1 MSAVGGSIEAV
12 DLSGREFA
20 VTAEAT
26 GNRKLGGFENA
37 VNSNGNGSARTT
49 KTRVPWMLSG
59 LDLEIDD
66 TRGDQEYL
74 QDLANRKD
82 YFDVSVTL
90 VSGVTYNGTGQI
102 VEAIEFDTTNST
114 ASLSLSGPGSLR
126 IQ

>member
-1 MSAVGGSIEAV
+1 MSAIGGSIEAV